1 MILDEE
7 TREGYKISSQMKKV
21 WSIQLTLLKKV
32 LEVCEKYNL
41 KIWAEGGTLL
51 GTIRH
56 KGYIPWDDDIDL
68 VMFREDYDKLNEI
81 ATKEFKYPYFLQSSK
96 TEKKFHRGHIQVR
109 MSNTAAILPNDIMQ
123 NFNQGI
129 FIDIFVLDAIPNDLH
144 LYENNMKE
152 VYKIKNQLHSYLY
165 NTLLTKSPKIFIKN
179 LLNKTIIFFSF
190 NKKNK
195 KMEELLRQ
203 YSISECFKISLLS
216 FINLP
221 KYERE
226 KSWYASTIYM
236 NFEDIKMPVPIG
248 WDNILKIQFGENYM
262 KPVHVGS
269 MHGEVI
275 FDTEHSYLELLPKL
289 RRMYILRRWKRF
301 LNIK

>member
-1 MILDEE
+1 MTLCDEI
-7 TREGYKISSQMKKV
+7 REGYKISSQMKKV
-21 WSIQLTLLKKV
+21 WSIQLSLLKKV
-32 LEVCEKYNL
+32 LEVCEKYDL

-68 VMFREDYDKLNEI
+68 VMFRDDYDKLNEI
-81 ATKEFKYPYFLQSSK
+81 ASKEFKYPYFLQSSK

-129 FIDIFVLDAIPNDLH
+129 FIDIFVLDAIPNDLR

-152 VYKIKNQLHSYLY
+152 VYKIKHQLHSCLY
-165 NTLLTKSPKIFIKN
+165 DTLLTKSPKIFIKN
-179 LLNKTIIFFSF
+179 LINKIKISYSF
-190 NKKNK
+190 NKKNLQ
-195 KMEELLRQ
+195 MENLLRQ
-203 YSISECFKISLLS
+203 YSISDNSKVSLLS

-221 KYERE
+221 KYERD
-226 KSWYASTIYM
+226 KYWYASTVYM
-236 NFEDIKMPVPIG
+236 DFENIKMPVPIG
-248 WDNILKIQFGENYM
+248 WNDILKVQFGENYM
-262 KPVHVGS
+262 KPVQIAS

-275 FDTEHSYLELLPKL
+275 FDTDHSYLELLPKL
-289 RRMYILRRWKRF
+289 RKMYILGRWKRF

>member
-1 MILDEE
+1 MFLDEE
-7 TREGYKISSQMKKV
+7 IREGYKISSQMKKV

-32 LEVCEKYNL
+32 LEVCDKYNL

-68 VMFREDYDKLNEI
+68 VMLREDYDKLNEI
-81 ATKEFKYPYFLQSSK
+81 AVKEFKYPYFLQSSK

-109 MSNTAAILPNDIMQ
+109 MSNTAAILPYDIMQ

-129 FIDIFVLDAIPNDLH
+129 FIDIFVLDAIPNDLQ

-152 VYKIKNQLHSYLY
+152 VYKIKGQLHSYLY
-165 NTLLTKSPKIFIKN
+165 DTLLTKHPKIFINN
-179 LLNKTIIFFSF
+179 LINKITIAFSF
-190 NKKNK
+190 NKKNS
-195 KMEELLRQ
+195 KMENLLRQ
-203 YSISECFKISLLS
+203 NSISDNLKVSLLS

-236 NFEDIKMPVPIG
+236 DFENLKMPVPIG
-248 WDNILKIQFGENYM
+248 WNNILKQQFGESYM
-262 KPVHVGS
+262 KPIQTPS

-275 FDTEHSYLELLPKL
+275 FDTENSYLELLPKL
-289 RRMYILRRWKRF
+289 RKKYNIERWKRF
-301 LNIK
+301 FNIK